1 MRVFLQATPTMPRYL
16 TLEQVSERMH
26 IRTATARNRLSRGA
40 PMPPSVRVGKRRL
53 FPAAAIERWFTRY
66 LAAGAN
72 ADGPARR

>member
-1 MRVFLQATPTMPRYL
+1 MPRYL

-53 FPAAAIERWFTRY
+53 FPAAAFERWMMHY
-66 LAAGAN
+66 LSADAK